1 MQSDLIWLVVIAVLN
16 SVISAFYY
24 LKIARTMFM
33 DEASS
38 SDSLTT
44 SPSVKLALAVAVAG
58 IIVVGIAPSPLLHA
72 ARDAAAVFGAQ

>member
-1 MQSDLIWLVVIAVLN
+1 
-16 SVISAFYY
+16 
-24 LKIARTMFM
+24 MFM